1 MGKFVITE
9 EEKRSILSKYKRL
22 TNEQMEMNTTLKVG
36 DTVEAEI
43 NPYGN
48 HPGSLIFKI
57 LSVKVNEYTIQCLTW
72 NFGSDWGV
80 GKGTKGTLKNVKPD
94 MSSAYVMLGKFEAE
108 IKELKKIHKP

>member
-9 EEKRSILSKYKRL
+9 EEKLSILSKYKRL
-22 TNEQMEMNTTLKVG
+22 TNEQMGTTLQVG

-94 MSSAYVMLGKFEAE
+94 MSSADIMLGKFQGD
-108 IKELKKIHKP
+108 ISELKKV